1 MPPENG
7 RVLKTRIGMNPH
19 SVGHG
24 ILFGSMAFVPYA
36 VVSAFLIKACLSPS
50 LDEALKQYRQ
60 RPSPGRLRRF
70 VAACWGLSWLD
81 FSGVWTFLM
90 SRMVGAVSPYL
101 LGSLSAALSA
111 AVSYL
116 AYRVTDEPPVAALT
130 VRKLGLLPLS
140 LGVLLA
146 LTYGA
151 GGSGLPGVVL
161 LCVAYGYLTPL
172 AIILCGVA
180 ATLGGILKPDKK
192 VAWAGAAYVGGG
204 LLALVLPPYPWG
216 GYNPAGLLFPI
227 WGGFCRRAS
236 RLSAWSGSP
245 ERRHE
250 NTEDTL

>member
-7 RVLKTRIGMNPH
+7 QVFKVRIGMNPN
-19 SVGHG
+19 SSGHG
-24 ILFGSMAFVPYA
+24 ILFGSMAFLPYA
-36 VVSAFLIKACLSPS
+36 VVSAFLAKACLSPS

-60 RPSPGRLRRF
+60 RPSRSHLRGF
-70 VAACWGLSWLD
+70 VAACWGLSWLG

-90 SRMVGAVSPYL
+90 SSMVGTLSPYL
-101 LGSLSAALSA
+101 LGSLSAALSVA
-111 AVSYL
+111 ISYL

-130 VRKLGLLPLS
+130 VRAAKLGLLPLS
-140 LGVLLA
+140 LAVLLA

-180 ATLGGILKPDKK
+180 ARLGGILKPDKK

-216 GYNPAGLLFPI
+216 GYNPVGLLFPI
-227 WGGFCRRAS
+227 WGWLLPACLMITGLVRIAGEK
-236 RLSAWSGSP
+236 A
-245 ERRHE
+245 
-250 NTEDTL
+250 